1 MDERLNVESIK
12 VNLLKVI
19 KWTAKIKV
27 DDPEILNRILSPMIE
42 LRISNLTPQSQLS
55 LQGTFDV

>member
-19 KWTAKIKV
+19 NWTAKIKV
-27 DDPEILNRILSPMIE
+27 DDPEILNRILSSMIE
-42 LRISNLTPQSQLS
+42 LRISNLS
-55 LQGTFDV
+55 LLT